1 MEARGGMSKKKN
13 CSMAVKDG
21 SGKHTSA
28 QLPSD
33 RGNKDEPREAW
44 NSWWLTFRAPGWDFC
59 TIFSN
64 KKNPLKE
71 KKKRSTGRTKYL
83 GRCSHDS
90 VTETE
95 RKRERSPAWNQLLNG
110 AQMKHESSRWCQGWE
125 INTLR
130 NIIQSLPSLGNDLPS
145 KK

>member
-71 KKKRSTGRTKYL
+71 KKKKIHRQNKISWTLQPWFSDRDREK
-83 GRCSHDS
+83 
-90 VTETE
+90 E
-95 RKRERSPAWNQLLNG
+95 REKPSLKSALERSPDETWIQPLV
-110 AQMKHESSRWCQGWE
+110 SR
-125 INTLR
+125 
-130 NIIQSLPSLGNDLPS
+130 LGNKYTQKHYTVLTLLG
-145 KK
+145 KWFAK